1 MEEGCT
7 VVMLY
12 GCSSLCSL
20 ATLSLL
26 ACPPEVYT
34 DPLLFSGE
42 QKKKKNMTRSVVDPL
57 DTRCDIPSCHWSICI
72 DMGTSS
78 PATENKAS
86 LSVKF
91 TSSVTEV

>member
-1 MEEGCT
+1 MEEGFT

-20 ATLSLL
+20 AALSLL
-26 ACPPEVYT
+26 AYPPEFYT
-34 DPLLFSGE
+34 DQLLFSG
-42 QKKKKNMTRSVVDPL
+42 QKEKKNMTRSVVDPL
-57 DTRCDIPSCHWSICI
+57 DTHCDIPSCYWSVCI
-72 DMGTSS
+72 DMGTST